1 MREYDAPA
9 VNLFFKHFCCPTG
22 WPILTL
28 LFLFFARCC
37 LFRPRSTTSRPSVT
51 KLDLS
56 SLKLFLGSHCAR
68 IHMGEDELLVVGFEG
83 ATKVSNRCCFLGGSG
98 GKSTQDRRLFK
109 EIWRYIYNSYIY
121 IIHIYIIYIHLIPD
135 IVNYTKL
142 ECAAFVESKPS
153 CYNHW
158 FLFFLGLEPR
168 PAHIGPLVFR
178 DGLVAQPVHHIGNP
192 IGNAMELKLR
202 RLETEARVRRNVEHM
217 TYHCCN
223 RMCQQIIISV
233 RRHKGHGSL
242 DYLRIR
248 AWKP

>member
-1 MREYDAPA
+1 M
-9 VNLFFKHFCCPTG
+9 K
-22 WPILTL
+22 I
-28 LFLFFARCC
+28 
-37 LFRPRSTTSRPSVT
+37 
-51 KLDLS
+51 
-56 SLKLFLGSHCAR
+56 
-68 IHMGEDELLVVGFEG
+68 
-83 ATKVSNRCCFLGGSG
+83 
-98 GKSTQDRRLFK
+98 
-109 EIWRYIYNSYIY
+109 YIYNSYIY

-248 AWKP
+248 A